1 MGFHSPLKALLGRGG
16 GEGATAR
23 STNLLTNNL
32 SREEQKVRKSGP
44 AYSSIQSF
52 LFKSEEGLAWSRG
65 FKNKLEIRVGTPKA
79 GFTNSSLQ
87 PGAYEPQLAL

>member
-1 MGFHSPLKALLGRGG
+1 MKVAL
-16 GEGATAR
+16 
-23 STNLLTNNL
+23 
-32 SREEQKVRKSGP
+32 
-44 AYSSIQSF
+44 SF
-52 LFKSEEGLAWSRG
+52 T

>member
-1 MGFHSPLKALLGRGG
+1 MGV
-16 GEGATAR
+16 E
-23 STNLLTNNL
+23 
-32 SREEQKVRKSGP
+32 REQQPDQQICSQIISAKKSLKVRKSGP

-87 PGAYEPQLAL
+87 PGAYESQLAL